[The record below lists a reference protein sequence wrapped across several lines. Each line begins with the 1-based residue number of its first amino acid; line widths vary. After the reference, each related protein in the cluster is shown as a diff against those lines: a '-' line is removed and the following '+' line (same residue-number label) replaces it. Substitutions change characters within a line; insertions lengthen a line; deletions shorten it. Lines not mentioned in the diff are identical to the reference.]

1 MKEKN
6 LIDMQRKVEAVGNVL
21 QQIIAELEQLKTLAV
36 GNMELTKLLPG
47 YDDALEEMKQKAIK
61 ANEDKKLD
69 LDGQE

>member
-36 GNMELTKLLPG
+36 GNMELTKLLPC
-47 YDDALEEMKQKAIK
+47 YDDALMKMREKMEK